1 MIFANSYE
9 EQLYLLLFKPLQ
21 KCFAA
26 ECVCWWKGLE
36 SAVLALKQAE
46 ECQGLTFHN
55 IITRNIHSLWT
66 WRIWVQGEQSEPIE
80 SFSCWLIETGWFN
93 TKHQHYLGFEYS
105 FKLYLLLFQ
114 IKCDP
119 SPSILLKPT
128 NQPFLRGD
136 AICSS
141 SNTDSTQIPKK
152 SQKWAE
158 QVEALGVDLHFSEF
172 KSCFLGQSQLQEK
185 FYIPTACWQVNF
197 IPNKPILCQI
207 FQKIYILSN

>member
-1 MIFANSYE
+1 MKE
-9 EQLYLLLFKPLQ
+9 ELLSRPKYLTLQYYHHYILLDHNN
-21 KCFAA
+21 
-26 ECVCWWKGLE
+26 LE
-36 SAVLALKQAE
+36 SYQ
-46 ECQGLTFHN
+46 
-55 IITRNIHSLWT
+55 
-66 WRIWVQGEQSEPIE
+66 
-80 SFSCWLIETGWFN
+80 LIEINVKVPILT
-93 TKHQHYLGFEYS
+93 
-105 FKLYLLLFQ
+105 
-114 IKCDP
+114 
-119 SPSILLKPT
+119 ILLKPT

-172 KSCFLGQSQLQEK
+172 KSCFLGQSQLQEN
-185 FYIPTACWQVNF
+185 FSIPTACWQVNF